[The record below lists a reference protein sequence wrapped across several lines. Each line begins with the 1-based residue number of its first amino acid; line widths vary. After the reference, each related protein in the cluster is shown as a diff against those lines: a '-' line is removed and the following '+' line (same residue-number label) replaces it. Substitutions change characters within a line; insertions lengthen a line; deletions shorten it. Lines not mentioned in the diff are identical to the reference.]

1 MVHVFTLG
9 NFSGELRRKDCLC
22 GTGHFFLDFADLAQQ
37 VGPLLSRGI
46 GSLAALSVE
55 DDHIVLDPSLLLAER
70 PNQRGD
76 MNIIAIFPEQRVFPT
91 IFPLND
97 PLSSHPFDLVDS
109 RIEHTGIQ
117 FESHAVDHDYMFMP
131 VYGDDVHADVLSFH
145 IRPHPNLR
153 RALLLGA
160 VRPPIAKSCGIKNL
174 DPPLKSRFS
183 TACRAGSVFVGM
195 SRAALFWDF
204 PAAFS

>member
-1 MVHVFTLG
+1 MADGKVVIDTSLNNKGFTRGVNNLK
-9 NFSGELRRKDCLC
+9 GEL
-22 GTGHFFLDFADLAQQ
+22 GG
-37 VGPLLSRGI
+37 LSSVVKKLGGVI
-46 GSLAALSVE
+46 VAAFSVK
-55 DDHIVLDPSLLLAER
+55 DDHIVLDPSLLLTER

-91 IFPLND
+91 IFPIND

-117 FESHAVDHDYMFMP
+117 FESHAVDHDYMFMS
-131 VYGDDVHADVLSFH
+131 VYGDNVHADVLSFH

-153 RALLLGA
+153 RASFLVA
-160 VRPPIAKSCGIKNL
+160 VQPPIAKSCGIKNL

-183 TACRAGSVFVGM
+183 TACRPGSVSSG
-195 SRAALFWDF
+195 
-204 PAAFS
+204 